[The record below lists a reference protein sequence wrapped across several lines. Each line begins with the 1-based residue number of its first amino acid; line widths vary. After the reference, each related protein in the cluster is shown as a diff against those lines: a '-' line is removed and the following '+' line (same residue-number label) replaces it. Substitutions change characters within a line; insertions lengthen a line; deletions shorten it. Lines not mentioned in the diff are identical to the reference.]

1 MPCSVNS
8 SVAAA
13 RMRRL
18 VSSAFLTMSA
28 SLQPTSQLTTS
39 HSAPYV
45 GSYQLD
51 GYLEAGNAPR
61 RHAHGARGADDWQT
75 GSVRPGREPGAHAG
89 RWSLPVR
96 GSGGISSDTGF
107 WASPGCGARTCP

>member
-18 VSSAFLTMSA
+18 VSSAFLTMGA
-28 SLQPTSQLTTS
+28 RLQPTSQLTTS
-39 HSAPYV
+39 HAAPYV

-51 GYLEAGNAPR
+51 GYLEAGNAPGDTPTEHVALTTGR
-61 RHAHGARGADDWQT
+61 QGA
-75 GSVRPGREPGAHAG
+75 SGRAGNRWPTPAAG
-89 RWSLPVR
+89 R
-96 GSGGISSDTGF
+96 
-107 WASPGCGARTCP
+107 CPSEEAG